1 MCVRICVSTGG
12 FDSFCPK
19 SGISGSRK
27 NGSNDLDETWYQLSL
42 GVGLQFGGVA
52 HPGKTLVW
60 PLGGPQKYQ
69 LLNRWTDFNEN
80 FQKFRKKYNKNK
92 NFKKLTLTPFL
103 AP

>member
-27 NGSNDLDETWYQLSL
+27 NGSNDFDETWYQLSL

-52 HPGKTLVW
+52 HPGKILVW

-69 LLNRWTDFNEN
+69 LLNRWTDLKKY
-80 FQKFRKKYNKNK
+80 QKIRTNYNKNK
-92 NFKKLTLTPFL
+92 NFKKLP
-103 AP
+103 